1 MKTEKENSSVC
12 ESKKPWRNQWTFLV
26 ADDLLFLSGAAMRV
40 VLGLKERI
48 FFLSRRKRKG
58 LEDCFGERVKERMN

>member
-1 MKTEKENSSVC
+1 M
-12 ESKKPWRNQWTFLV
+12 
-26 ADDLLFLSGAAMRV
+26 ADDLLFLSGTAMRV